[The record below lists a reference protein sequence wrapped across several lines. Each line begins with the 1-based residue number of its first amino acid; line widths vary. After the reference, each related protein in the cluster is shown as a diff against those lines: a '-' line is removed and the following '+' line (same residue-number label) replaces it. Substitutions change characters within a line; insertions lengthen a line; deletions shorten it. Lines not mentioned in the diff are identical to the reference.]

1 MTQHIGNL
9 TTDANGDLAFMY
21 FLEGGRHPVGTRR
34 IFVVD
39 DPTNRD
45 NFITTSA
52 ESQYSAFGLHTTTQE
67 VSLTAELY
75 TVQYGTTTGN
85 TSTGKV
91 GTVVTD
97 VVNSNAEISVDV
109 KDFEVDID
117 ITQPEYIFHPP
128 IRFGDPV
135 AQSFTV
141 AQSPTE
147 VFLSEIKVWF
157 RSKLVRE
164 TILLTQRLILLL
176 LELVEV

>member
-1 MTQHIGNL
+1 
-9 TTDANGDLAFMY
+9 MY

-128 IRFGDPV
+128 
-135 AQSFTV
+135 QS
-141 AQSPTE
+141 SWPE
-147 VFLSEIKVWF
+147 
-157 RSKLVRE
+157 
-164 TILLTQRLILLL
+164 
-176 LELVEV
+176 